1 MTTQSG
7 FPRRYEAIY
16 HDDDRTERAGALS
29 MSADGMLTVLGAE
42 DRYARTLDLAV
53 RNMNDMKNESV
64 RVPPGP
70 GDSRYAL
77 KSRVIPR
84 DSPEFIPTM
93 LADLR
98 RTYRLELKP
107 AEQ

>member
-1 MTTQSG
+1 
-7 FPRRYEAIY
+7 
-16 HDDDRTERAGALS
+16 
-29 MSADGMLTVLGAE
+29 
-42 DRYARTLDLAV
+42 
-53 RNMNDMKNESV
+53 
-64 RVPPGP
+64 VPPGP